1 MSEKKSPSV
10 EELEAALRAKKRAGS
25 YSRALR
31 STISALV
38 VVAAVAILVAMLLIA
53 FLRISGAS
61 MTPVI
66 SDGDIVLVLR
76 TKDVERGDVI
86 AFHYNNETLVKRVI
100 ALGGERVNIGS
111 DGTVKINGAALDESA
126 YLANAQKSRGEP
138 TISLPYPVPDG
149 HYFVMGDHR
158 STSNDSRNILIGA
171 VPEGELLGKLL
182 FRVWPLSKFGP
193 IN

>member
-1 MSEKKSPSV
+1 MSGKQSPSV

-31 STISALV
+31 STIYSLV
-38 VVAAVAILVAMLLIA
+38 VVAAVSILVAMLLISI
-53 FLRISGAS
+53 LRISGAS

-76 TKDVERGDVI
+76 TDEVARGDVI
-86 AFHYNNETLVKRVI
+86 AFYYNNETLVKRVI
-100 ALGGERVNIGS
+100 AMGGERVNIAS
-111 DGTVKINGAALDESA
+111 DGTVKINGQALDESA
-126 YLANAQKSRGEP
+126 YLAGTQKSRGEP
-138 TISLPYPVPDG
+138 TITLPYPVPDG
-149 HYFVMGDHR
+149 HYFVLGDHR
-158 STSNDSRNILIGA
+158 STSNDSRNNLIGA

-193 IN
+193 IH